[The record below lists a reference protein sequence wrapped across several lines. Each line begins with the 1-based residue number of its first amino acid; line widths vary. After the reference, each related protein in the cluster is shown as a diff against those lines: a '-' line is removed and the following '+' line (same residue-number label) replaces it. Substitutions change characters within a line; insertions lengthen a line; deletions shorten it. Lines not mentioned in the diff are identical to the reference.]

1 MPYTTARLLRGFTEV
16 SDLFEFIGDDAII
29 CGGWAR
35 WCASTHK
42 KPKLASDVDVY
53 CKSEESFNKLRDAF
67 AATGKMPV
75 YAEKPVAITY
85 DKAQT
90 MFPGC
95 PRIQLIK
102 PMVQGRV
109 VTMGTASEI
118 LDNFDF
124 SVVRACLLSPKEVLV
139 DEHFAEDE
147 ENGVLRINNIHCPI
161 STMYRVIKYIDK
173 GYWIRPM
180 EMVKLFVDWE
190 ERPEEYRTQLVAI
203 FGDIAGGKEM
213 SKEDIDE
220 LEALLH
226 ID

>member
-1 MPYTTARLLRGFTEV
+1 MAYTKTRLLRGFTEV
-16 SDLFEFIGDDAII
+16 QDLFDFIGDDAII

-35 WCASTHK
+35 WCASNNK
-42 KPKLASDVDVY
+42 NPKPASDVDVY
-53 CKSEESFNKLRDAF
+53 CKSEESFEKLRLALE
-67 AATGKMPV
+67 ATNAMPV

-85 DKAQT
+85 DKDQT
-90 MFPGC
+90 RFPGC

-109 VTMGTASEI
+109 VTMGTSEEI

-124 SVVRACLLSPKEVLV
+124 SVVRACIVSSREVLV
-139 DEHFAEDE
+139 DEHFIEDE
-147 ENGVLRINNIHCPI
+147 EKRVLRINNIHCPI

-180 EMVKLFVDWE
+180 ELVKLFVDWE
-190 ERPEEYRTQLVAI
+190 NRPADYREQLVSI
-203 FGDIAGGKEM
+203 FNDIAGGKEM
-213 SKEDIDE
+213 TKEDIDE

>member
-1 MPYTTARLLRGFTEV
+1 MAYVKTRLLRGFTEV
-16 SDLFEFIGDDAII
+16 DELFEFIGDDAII

-35 WCASTHK
+35 WCASNHK
-42 KPKLASDVDVY
+42 KPPMATDVDVY
-53 CKSEESFNKLRDAF
+53 CKSEESFEKLRVAF
-67 AATGKMPV
+67 EATGTMPI

-85 DKAQT
+85 DKNQT
-90 MFPGC
+90 RFPGC

-102 PMVQGRV
+102 PMVKGRV
-109 VTMGTASEI
+109 VTMGSSEEI

-124 SVVRACLLSPKEVLV
+124 SVVRACIVSSREVLV
-139 DEHFAEDE
+139 DEHFLEDE
-147 ENGVLRINNIHCPI
+147 EKRVLRINNIHCPI

-180 EMVKLFVDWE
+180 ELVKLFVDWE
-190 ERPEEYRTQLVAI
+190 QRPEEYRTQLVAT
-203 FGDIAGGKEM
+203 FGEIASGKEM
-213 SKEDIDE
+213 TKEDIDE